1 MTKIVAGL
9 GNPGDQYQKNRHN
22 IGFMCVDVI
31 AQEFGFSSWKAKF
44 QSLMCEG
51 RLAGE
56 KIILL
61 KPQTYMNES
70 GRAVRLASD
79 FYKVEPDQTYIFH
92 DELDLVPGKMR
103 VKFGGGHAGH
113 NGLRSIQAHLG
124 TPDFTRV
131 RLGIGHPGQ
140 KDRVHGYVLS
150 DFAAEERKS
159 WLVPFIDACASQ
171 CELLL
176 SEREED
182 YMTRVAGLSPVPGK
196 EKDKG

>member
-92 DELDLVPGKMR
+92 DELDLVAGKMR

-113 NGLRSIQAHLG
+113 NGLRSIQSHLG
-124 TPDFTRV
+124 TPDFSRV
-131 RLGIGHPGQ
+131 RMGIGHPGQ

-150 DFAAEERKS
+150 DFSVQEREE
-159 WLVPFIDACASQ
+159 WLVPFIEACASQ

-196 EKDKG
+196 RKE